1 MGARSGGGGMAG
13 WTSGM
18 KKAYKAMSDKNGKY
32 KYSKAKAKAIVNS
45 QKQYYNDDTGD
56 YDLPF

>member
-1 MGARSGGGGMAG
+1 MGARAGSGGMAG

-18 KKAYKAMSDKNGKY
+18 KQAYKAMSDKNGKY
-32 KYSKAKAKAIVNS
+32 KYSKAKAKAIVNA
-45 QKQYYNDDTGD
+45 QKQYYNADTGD

>member
-1 MGARSGGGGMAG
+1 MAG

-18 KKAYKAMSDKNGKY
+18 KQAYKAMSDKNGKY
-32 KYSKAKAKAIVNS
+32 KYSKAKAKAIVNQ
-45 QKQYYNDDTGD
+45 QKQYYNADTGD